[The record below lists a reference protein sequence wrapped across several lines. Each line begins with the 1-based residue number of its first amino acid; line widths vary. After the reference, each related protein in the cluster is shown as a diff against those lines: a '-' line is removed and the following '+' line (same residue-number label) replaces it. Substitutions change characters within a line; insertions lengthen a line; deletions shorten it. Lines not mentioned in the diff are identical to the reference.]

1 MSRGRRGDRMWWSR
15 SSCSTSTP
23 TTSHLRSQRPGSV
36 LSRLKNLVLDENHSD
51 LWHVWGLC
59 RGFKGFALSFHDV
72 CLVLEWGTV
81 KDFKHLAPGR
91 KGWSVRKKK
100 QTKKTRV
107 EKPTQR
113 KTNKQRTWCEGGSV
127 EGGKGKKDL
136 GQVLS
141 EMWCCENLSSSNLL

>member
-1 MSRGRRGDRMWWSR
+1 MSRGRRGERRWWSR

-91 KGWSVRKKK
+91 KGWSVKIKKK
-100 QTKKTRV
+100 KHESKSRHRERRINTGLDVKGEAWK
-107 EKPTQR
+107 
-113 KTNKQRTWCEGGSV
+113 
-127 EGGKGKKDL
+127 GKGKKDF